1 MEGRTTAVIIV
12 FHCVS
17 SSLPFSSAANDYPVS
32 GCRSNNSSINGITEP
47 HTDENSP
54 FSVGSRALCVT
65 SSSCSAPSTNP
76 AFSAFWHRCTCSHT
90 QLARSAGSH
99 SRAKKQPASSSAS
112 DDDDC
117 CSTSSTGQRGAARR
131 QKSWGS
137 PVLQRLD
144 PSLASAASALPAVP
158 ASFEALSFVLGVLG
172 VLGVLSALGALGAL
186 GVLSALSA
194 LGALSTL
201 GALSALSAL
210 DVLGTQDC
218 V

>member
-112 DDDDC
+112 DDDC

-172 VLGVLSALGALGAL
+172 VLGVLSALGALG
-186 GVLSALSA
+186 VLSALSVLSA

-201 GALSALSAL
+201 SALSALSAL